1 MYLLLIRDG
10 GYSSLNTE
18 AEMNEGRLSMLK
30 LLIFFFFFFCFLSFS
45 FFASPSTNLFSG
57 THE

>member
-1 MYLLLIRDG
+1 MYLLVIRDG

-30 LLIFFFFFFCFLSFS
+30 LLIFFFFCFLSFS
-45 FFASPSTNLFSG
+45 FFSSSSTNLFSG

>member
-1 MYLLLIRDG
+1 MYLLVIRDG

-30 LLIFFFFFFCFLSFS
+30 LLIFFFFFCFLSFS
-45 FFASPSTNLFSG
+45 FFSSSSTNLFSG